1 MRDKL
6 KKALLVVA
14 LIATGMFAVPA
25 QPAAAAAGDC
35 PNGRF
40 CTWNNTNYSGTRWEW
55 NVGTIRA
62 LPNGCLNVTAS
73 ANNNAS
79 SLYNRVG
86 LVNTVLRIHNNSN
99 CTDTGTSI
107 STNQMDANLD
117 FSPGIV
123 SFGDLMTS
131 ISARAS

>member
-1 MRDKL
+1 MSKRIT
-6 KKALLVVA
+6 ALFAALVVA
-14 LIATGMFAVPA
+14 LSVTLTPA
-25 QPAAAAAGDC
+25 SPAHAASGDC

-40 CTWNNTNYSGTRWEW
+40 CTWNNENYTGTRWEW

-73 ANNNAS
+73 ANNSAD

-86 LVNTVLRIHNNSN
+86 LINTVLRIHNNSN
-99 CTDTGTSI
+99 CTDAGVQIVTS
-107 STNQMDANLD
+107 QMDARLD
-117 FSPGIV
+117 WSPGIV
-123 SFGDLMTS
+123 SFGNLMTS

>member
-1 MRDKL
+1 MIRKIL
-6 KKALLVVA
+6 AAIAVTALTL
-14 LIATGMFAVPA
+14 GFAPSAPA
-25 QPAAAAAGDC
+25 QAAASDC

-40 CTWNNTNYSGTRWEW
+40 CTWNNENYSGTRWEW

-73 ANNNAS
+73 ANNNQS

-86 LVNTVLRIHNNSN
+86 LINTVLRIHANEN
-99 CTDTGTSI
+99 CTDAGTSI
-107 STNQMDANLD
+107 STNQMDARLGW
-117 FSPGIV
+117 SPGIV
-123 SFGDLMTS
+123 SFDNLMTS

>member
-1 MRDKL
+1 MTRKIL
-6 KKALLVVA
+6 AAL
-14 LIATGMFAVPA
+14 ATFAVLLLGAQAPA
-25 QPAAAAAGDC
+25 RATASDC
-35 PNGRF
+35 TNGRF
-40 CTWNNTNYSGTRWEW
+40 CTWNNENYGGTRWEW

-73 ANNNAS
+73 ANNVAD

-99 CTDTGTSI
+99 CTDAGISIATSQ
-107 STNQMDANLD
+107 SDARLD
-117 FSPGIV
+117 WSPGIV
-123 SFGDLMTS
+123 SFGNLMTS